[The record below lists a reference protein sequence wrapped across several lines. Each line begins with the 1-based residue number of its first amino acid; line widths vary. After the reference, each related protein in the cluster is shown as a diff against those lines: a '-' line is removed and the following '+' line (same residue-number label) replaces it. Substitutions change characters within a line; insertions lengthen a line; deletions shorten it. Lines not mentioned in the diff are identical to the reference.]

1 MGDGQR
7 MTRETE
13 MQDQAA
19 KLRIM
24 ATAQANGGAGMLS
37 KEANGIGRQRHVH
50 SMPYALRSTPV
61 RTIAITSGK
70 GGVGKTNITAN
81 LGLAIAAQNKRVG
94 IIDADLGLGNID
106 VILKL
111 KPRYNMEHV
120 IAGKRTLEEIFIRG
134 PAGLMIIPASSGTLS
149 MANLPDLNRDKLIKD
164 LIQCI
169 LDFDIMFIDTGA
181 GMSNIVVDFTLAAKE
196 IIVITTPEPTAII
209 DAYAMIK
216 VISQHRK
223 TDIGIIVNMVQ
234 TDHQAREVA
243 DRIIIAARRHIN
255 AKAHFMGHILTDTA
269 VSDAIFAQQPL
280 IFKYPTSEAAQC
292 INTLA
297 DKILANGKRI

>member
-1 MGDGQR
+1 MGDEQR
-7 MTRETE
+7 MTGETE

-24 ATAQANGGAGMLS
+24 ATAQANSGAGMS
-37 KEANGIGRQRHVH
+37 NKEANGIGQRHIH

-94 IIDADLGLGNID
+94 IIDADLGLANID

-120 IAGKRTLEEIFIRG
+120 IAGKRTLEEIFIKG

-149 MANLPDLNRDKLIKD
+149 MANLPALNRDKLIKD
-164 LIQCI
+164 LIQCT

-196 IIVITTPEPTAII
+196 IIVITTPEPTAITN
-209 DAYAMIK
+209 AYAMIK

-223 TDIGIIVNMVQ
+223 ADIGIIVNMVQ
-234 TDHQAREVA
+234 TNTQAREVA

-280 IFKYPTSEAAQC
+280 IFKYPTSDAAQC
-292 INTLA
+292 INVLA
-297 DKILANGKRI
+297 NRILANGNRI

>member
-1 MGDGQR
+1 MGDEQR
-7 MTRETE
+7 MSGETE

-24 ATAQANGGAGMLS
+24 ATAQANSGAGMS
-37 KEANGIGRQRHVH
+37 NKEANGIGQRHIH

-70 GGVGKTNITAN
+70 GGVGKTNITVN

-94 IIDADLGLGNID
+94 IIDADLGLANID

-120 IAGKRTLEEIFIRG
+120 IAGKRTLEEIFVRG

-149 MANLPDLNRDKLIKD
+149 MANLPDLDRDKLIKD
-164 LIQCI
+164 LIQCT

-196 IIVITTPEPTAII
+196 IIVITTPEPTAITN
-209 DAYAMIK
+209 AYAMIK

-223 TDIGIIVNMVQ
+223 ADIGIIVNMVQ
-234 TDHQAREVA
+234 TNHQAREVA

-280 IFKYPTSEAAQC
+280 IFKYPTSDAAQC
-292 INTLA
+292 INVLA
-297 DKILANGKRI
+297 NRILANGNRI

>member
-1 MGDGQR
+1 MGDGQG
-7 MTRETE
+7 MTGETE

-24 ATAQANGGAGMLS
+24 ATAQGNSGAGMS
-37 KEANGIGRQRHVH
+37 NKEANGIGQRHIH
-50 SMPYALRSTPV
+50 SMPSALRSTPV

-94 IIDADLGLGNID
+94 IIDADLGLANID

-164 LIQCI
+164 LIQCT

-196 IIVITTPEPTAII
+196 IIVITTPEPTAITN
-209 DAYAMIK
+209 AYAMIK

-223 TDIGIIVNMVQ
+223 ADIGIIVNMVQ
-234 TDHQAREVA
+234 TNNQAREVA

-297 DKILANGKRI
+297 DRILANGNRI

>member
-1 MGDGQR
+1 MGDGQG
-7 MTRETE
+7 MTGETE

-24 ATAQANGGAGMLS
+24 ATAQANSGVGMS
-37 KEANGIGRQRHVH
+37 NKEANGIGQRHMS

-111 KPRYNMEHV
+111 KPKYNMEHV
-120 IAGKRTLEEIFIRG
+120 IAGKRTLKEIFIKG
-134 PAGLMIIPASSGTLS
+134 PAGLIIIPASSGTLS

-164 LIQCI
+164 LIQCT

-280 IFKYPTSEAAQC
+280 VFKYPTSDAAQC
-292 INTLA
+292 INILA

>member
-1 MGDGQR
+1 MGDEQR
-7 MTRETE
+7 MTGETE

-24 ATAQANGGAGMLS
+24 ATAQANSGAGMS
-37 KEANGIGRQRHVH
+37 NKEANGIGQRHIH

-94 IIDADLGLGNID
+94 IIDADLGLANID

-120 IAGKRTLEEIFIRG
+120 IAGKRTLEEIFIKG
-134 PAGLMIIPASSGTLS
+134 PAGLMIIPASSDTLS
-149 MANLPDLNRDKLIKD
+149 MANLPALDRDKLIKD
-164 LIQCI
+164 LIQCT

-196 IIVITTPEPTAII
+196 IIVITTPEPTAITN
-209 DAYAMIK
+209 AYAMIK

-223 TDIGIIVNMVQ
+223 ADIGIIVNMVQ
-234 TDHQAREVA
+234 TNTQAREVA

-280 IFKYPTSEAAQC
+280 IFKYPTSDAAQC
-292 INTLA
+292 INVLA
-297 DKILANGKRI
+297 NRILANGNRI

>member
-1 MGDGQR
+1 MGDGQG
-7 MTRETE
+7 MTGETE

-24 ATAQANGGAGMLS
+24 ATAQANSGVGMS
-37 KEANGIGRQRHVH
+37 NKEANGIGQRHMS

-111 KPRYNMEHV
+111 KPKYNMEHV
-120 IAGKRTLEEIFIRG
+120 IAGKRTLKEIFIKG
-134 PAGLMIIPASSGTLS
+134 PAGLIIIPASSGTLS

-164 LIQCI
+164 LIQCT

-255 AKAHFMGHILTDTA
+255 AKAHFMGHILTDSA

-280 IFKYPTSEAAQC
+280 VFKYPTSDAAQC

>member
-1 MGDGQR
+1 MGDGQG
-7 MTRETE
+7 MTGETE

-24 ATAQANGGAGMLS
+24 ATAQANSGVGMS
-37 KEANGIGRQRHVH
+37 NKEANGIGQRHMS

-111 KPRYNMEHV
+111 KPKYNMEHV
-120 IAGKRTLEEIFIRG
+120 IAGKRTLKEIFIKG
-134 PAGLMIIPASSGTLS
+134 PAGLIIIPASSGTLS

-164 LIQCI
+164 LIQCT

-196 IIVITTPEPTAII
+196 IIVITTPEPTAITN
-209 DAYAMIK
+209 AYAMIK

-223 TDIGIIVNMVQ
+223 ADIGIIVNMVQ
-234 TDHQAREVA
+234 TNHQAREVA

-255 AKAHFMGHILTDTA
+255 AKAHFMGHILTDSA

-280 IFKYPTSEAAQC
+280 VFKYPTSDAAQC
-292 INTLA
+292 INILA